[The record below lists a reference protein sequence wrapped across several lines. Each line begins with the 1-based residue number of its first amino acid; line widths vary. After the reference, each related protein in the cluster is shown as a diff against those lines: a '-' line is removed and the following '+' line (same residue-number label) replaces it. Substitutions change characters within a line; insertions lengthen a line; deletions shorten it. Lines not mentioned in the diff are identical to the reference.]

1 MKSNTAKRSVSAIFI
16 ILLTLPTLIPDTP
29 IMTVYMTVVAVIG
42 VYEIMKCVGT
52 ARPAV
57 LIPSFAAALTVPLCR
72 YNFIKAEGLSDG
84 HVLLLIIVFTDM
96 LLAFYL
102 MSLCIFMPDR
112 YDIEKNG
119 FAAFMLIYILAG
131 FQSAVMISEM
141 NAYLVP
147 LIFLAA
153 WGTDVFAWF
162 IGKLFGKHKLAPVV
176 SPNKSV
182 EGAVGGVFGNVFFF
196 CVYALVLIIF
206 FKGVQVKF
214 GALIILAVI
223 TSVISQLGDLLL
235 SLVKRK
241 FGIKDF
247 SNIIPGHGGILDRFD
262 SVIPVSLF
270 IFMLYTVIDSL
281 KVFII

>member
-1 MKSNTAKRSVSAIFI
+1 
-16 ILLTLPTLIPDTP
+16 
-29 IMTVYMTVVAVIG
+29 MTVYMTAVSVIA
-42 VYEIMKCVGT
+42 VFEIMKCVGT
-52 ARPAV
+52 ASPAV
-57 LIPSFAAALTVPLCR
+57 LIPSVAATLTVPLCR
-72 YNFIKAEGLSDG
+72 YNFIKADGLSDG
-84 HVLLLIIVFTDM
+84 HVLLLIIVFADM

-102 MSLCIFMPDR
+102 MSLCIFKPDK

-119 FAAFMLIYILAG
+119 FSAFMLIYILAG
-131 FQSAVMISEM
+131 LQSAVMISEM

-162 IGKLFGKHKLAPVV
+162 IGRMFGKHKLAPVV

-182 EGAVGGVFGNVFFF
+182 EGAIGGVFGNIFFF
-196 CVYALVLIIF
+196 CLYALVLIIF
-206 FKGVQVKF
+206 FKNVEIRF

-223 TSVISQLGDLLL
+223 TSVISQLGDLVL
-235 SLVKRK
+235 SLVKRR

-247 SNIIPGHGGILDRFD
+247 SNILPGHGGILDRFD

-270 IFMLYTVIDSL
+270 LFMLCTVIDAF